1 MNVDIVGLAIVLIA
15 VILTIY
21 TTRVTLRI
29 YNEFGTEFFKYAS
42 IAFFCLSLM
51 IGGYIFPAVFSDE
64 SLQWLVF
71 AGQVTLTSFG
81 QLSVALAIYALENT
95 KEVQRE
101 SIINMG
107 FFLSGLAI
115 GIRFLPGEYL
125 VLWTGSGWKQ
135 QYGTIMIGLTV
146 IEFIFLSFILGPLA
160 LKIWKRIRNSKVYKT
175 ESKFLFVSFSI
186 LLLVFGAYMIAVNS
200 LGIGILMFSIIYYIF
215 LIPLAGFAAIAARLL
230 HLYPTIFFSSSHTIF
245 EIQFVSK
252 ITRNTVY
259 RYSFI
264 QENPDSNEVGISTTH
279 DTIRNVFHETLEK
292 QGEVKSI
299 RIQENEIIACTGNKL
314 YGLLVIRRG
323 SELFQRLL
331 VRSLKLFEET
341 QSTTQYYEGEEF
353 HDIMISYFQFAVH
366 SSEENR
372 DETKE
377 VVKTAS

>member
-299 RIQENEIIACTGNKL
+299 RIQENEILACTGNKL

-341 QSTTQYYEGEEF
+341 QSTTQYY
-353 HDIMISYFQFAVH
+353 
-366 SSEENR
+366 
-372 DETKE
+372 
-377 VVKTAS
+377 